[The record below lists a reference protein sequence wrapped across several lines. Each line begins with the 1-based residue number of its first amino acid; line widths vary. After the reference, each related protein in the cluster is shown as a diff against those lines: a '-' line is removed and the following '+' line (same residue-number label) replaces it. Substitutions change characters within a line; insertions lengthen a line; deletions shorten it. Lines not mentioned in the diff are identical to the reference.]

1 MRTIF
6 QTAVAAL
13 ALIAMTGET
22 ATAATCARSTDIAA
36 LKTAALQQ
44 RLMVAALYCNDVAPY
59 NRFVLAH
66 RGELQ
71 NSDAA
76 LLSYFRRNEGE
87 RGYHRYKT
95 ALANGYS
102 LDSIHATAAYCQRA
116 NATFD
121 AAFAPQNVRLADF
134 VATLAVPEADP
145 FACAITEARAE
156 TVSGGSS
163 HWAGKQH

>member
-1 MRTIF
+1 MFR
-6 QTAVAAL
+6 TAVAAF
-13 ALIAMTGET
+13 ALFAMTGQT
-22 ATAATCARSTDIAA
+22 ATAASCARGGDMSA

-44 RLMVAALYCNDVAPY
+44 RLMVAALYCNDVAAY
-59 NRFVLAH
+59 NRFVLSH

-71 NSDAA
+71 DSDAA
-76 LLSYFRRNEGE
+76 LLSYFRRSEGE

-95 ALANGYS
+95 ALANSYS

-121 AAFAPQNVRLADF
+121 AAFASQNVRLADF
-134 VATLAVPEADP
+134 VTTLTVPEADS
-145 FACAITEARAE
+145 FACAVREARAE

-163 HWAGKQH
+163 HWAGKRR